1 MMLAAV
7 RLRGRGRDRKERC
20 RVRNEDRRGGEIWRF
35 ERRGKERR
43 GKKEI
48 KKKKKRAKKDSKKDE
63 DGGWTGESERTSQHR
78 TEGQKG
84 KAGDKAGSSRRRE
97 GN

>member
-1 MMLAAV
+1 MKTEGV
-7 RLRGRGRDRKERC
+7 GRYGDSREEEKK
-20 RVRNEDRRGGEIWRF
+20 GG
-35 ERRGKERR
+35 
-43 GKKEI
+43 GKK
-48 KKKKKRAKKDSKKDE
+48 KLKKKKRAKKDSKKDE